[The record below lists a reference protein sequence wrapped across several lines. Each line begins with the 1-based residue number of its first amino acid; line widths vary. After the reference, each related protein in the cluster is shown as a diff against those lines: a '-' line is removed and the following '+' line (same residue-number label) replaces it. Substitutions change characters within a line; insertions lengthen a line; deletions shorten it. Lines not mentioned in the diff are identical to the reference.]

1 MNPYLVPGWKND
13 PVEVERVVQAL
24 PAQQGCPA
32 RFSDYLD
39 SRADNDK
46 TVLLWEPELRLYGKP
61 RPTWDQGQVGT
72 CVSFGWGRGLND
84 VMLLMV
90 ASGKSSAPP
99 GDVATEAI
107 YGFSRVEVGGG
118 RLGSEDGS
126 LGAWAAAGAQRYGN
140 LFRTTYPG
148 GVDLSRYSENLS
160 RQWGVRGVPDSLEP
174 TARVQIARSVAQV
187 RNFEEAWQ
195 AIGSYYPVP
204 VCSDQG
210 FADTLRDGVLDPE
223 GNWSHCML
231 FRARVVTRRR
241 GRILICQ
248 NSWPKNWIR
257 GGDPVIEAADGT
269 MIELPEGC
277 FGVEERVADRMLR
290 QNDSFSVSD
299 LEGFPVRDE
308 INWSSIF
315 ER

>member
-1 MNPYLVPGWKND
+1 MSQYYFPGWAND

-46 TVLLWEPELRLYGKP
+46 TVLLWEPEIRLFGAPK
-61 RPTWDQGQVGT
+61 PTWDQGQAGT

-84 VMLLMV
+84 VLLLMV
-90 ASGKSSAPP
+90 ATGRSSMPP
-99 GDVATEAI
+99 GDVATEPI

-126 LGAWAAAGAQRYGN
+126 LGAWAATGAQKYGN

-187 RNFEEAWQ
+187 RTFEEAWQ
-195 AIGSYYPVP
+195 AIGSFYPVP

-210 FADTLRDGVLDPE
+210 FDDTLQGGILAPQ
-223 GNWSHCML
+223 GSWAHCML
-231 FRARVVTRRR
+231 FRGRVVTRR
-241 GRILICQ
+241 GRVLLCQ
-248 NSWPKNWIR
+248 NSWAANWLR
-257 GGDPVIEAADGT
+257 GEPVIEAADGAR
-269 MIELPEGC
+269 IELPEGC

-290 QNDSFSVSD
+290 QSDSFAVSD
-299 LEGFPVRDE
+299 LQGLPVRDE
-308 INWSSIF
+308 INWADVF